1 MAGFI
6 SLVAAAALG
15 YGLYYVASNPQVTHP
30 ATQRY
35 TEEARFGGVQVPMK
49 AFMDNARVVTDPK
62 YKYRPAATWIGNT
75 FLTRGEYNATARKI
89 NPNNG
94 IDGELQI
101 YGDMQ
106 RFSVYGSPDW

>member
-30 ATQRY
+30 RTQRY

-49 AFMDNARVVTDPK
+49 AFMDNAR
-62 YKYRPAATWIGNT
+62 
-75 FLTRGEYNATARKI
+75 I